1 MEKRICQLLIHWI
14 EDHWQLDFEPNQQ
27 LKTQLERTV
36 LFHCIFPLVLTKAS
50 DFLNNSSH
58 FHWDMREL
66 AGVWQNRGRT
76 LKLRRFKEVERKTNL
91 QPRMEGPGQ
100 SYGTVQF
107 IGKTATHY

>member
-1 MEKRICQLLIHWI
+1 
-14 EDHWQLDFEPNQQ
+14 
-27 LKTQLERTV
+27 
-36 LFHCIFPLVLTKAS
+36 
-50 DFLNNSSH
+50 
-58 FHWDMREL
+58 MREL